1 MALQTIHLDFTQPG
15 GRASRFGPLLLV
27 LGVVA
32 LLMGLSYQR
41 DVGREILQRE
51 ARLTELR
58 GMVNKTLP
66 ALAAQ
71 ESDTPEVRSEV
82 QKANAVLQQLSV
94 PWSDLFTAVESAEN
108 ADVALL
114 AVQPDPRSRNVIIG
128 GIGRSLPAVFA
139 YMDRLE
145 HTQYLRDVVLSSHEI
160 KTKEPGQPVTFAL
173 SATWQEVQ
181 KK

>member
-1 MALQTIHLDFTQPG
+1 MALQTIQLDFTQPT

-32 LLMGLSYQR
+32 LVIGLSYQK
-41 DVGREILQRE
+41 DVGREIVQRE
-51 ARLTELR
+51 ARLAELR
-58 GMVNKTLP
+58 GMANKNLP
-66 ALAAQ
+66 SLAAQ

-82 QKANAVLQQLSV
+82 QKANAVLQQLGV

-114 AVQPDPRSRNVIIG
+114 AVQPDPRSRNVIVG
-128 GIGRSLPAVFA
+128 GIARSLPAVFA

-145 HTQYLRDVVLSSHEI
+145 HTKYLHDVVLSSHEI
-160 KTKEPGQPVTFAL
+160 KTKEPGQPVAFAL
-173 SATWQEVQ
+173 SATWREVQ
-181 KK
+181 K